1 MDEWS
6 DEFRKVKATS
16 AIEAAEDSLAKG
28 AVSRESA
35 HLLIDD
41 CQDVLAKHLDRKVRS
56 SGTPSNPS
64 CH

>member
-1 MDEWS
+1 MNEWS

-16 AIEAAEDSLAKG
+16 AIEAAEDSLVKG

-35 HLLIDD
+35 LLLIDD
-41 CQDVLAKHLDRKVRS
+41 CQDVLAKHLDRKVRT
-56 SGTPSNPS
+56 SGTPSDSP